1 MTTGIYQTISRVP
14 TDIKDFSSYEKYLV
28 EGALGRLSGQMSD
41 GRLYVVKIQRYKEE
55 NPNELWQELRI
66 KIFVALKKWS
76 DAQIGEHC
84 LLPDDI
90 VFEPIAM
97 VATMRTNEKWLR
109 YRLTYYEKDFF
120 IWERI
125 E

>member
-28 EGALGRLSGQMSD
+28 EGALARLSGQLSD
-41 GRLYVVKIQRYKEE
+41 GRLYVVKTQKYLEDNRDDS
-55 NPNELWQELRI
+55 WQESRI
-66 KIFVALKKWS
+66 KIFVVLKNWS
-76 DAQIGEHC
+76 DALVGEHC
-84 LLPDDI
+84 LLPDDV
-90 VFEPIAM
+90 VFDPFAM
-97 VATMRTNEKWLR
+97 VATIKTDEKCPR
-109 YRLTYYEKDFF
+109 FRLTYYEKSFF